1 MIQRLN
7 ERNIG
12 RRAGPGRKKGVP
24 NQVTAELKDM
34 ILQSL
39 VDVGGVDYLRER
51 ALDPKTAP
59 AFLTLLGKI
68 LPMQLTGAGGRTLAD
83 ELAGLNEVLED
94 DK

>member
-1 MIQRLN
+1 MIKRSS
-7 ERNIG
+7 ERNVG

-24 NQVTAELKDM
+24 NQVTAELKAM

-39 VDVGGVDYLRER
+39 DDVGGVDYLRER

-68 LPMQLTGAGGRTLAD
+68 LPMQVTGGGGRTLAD
-83 ELAGLNEVLED
+83 ELAGLNVLKA

>member
-24 NQVTAELKDM
+24 NKVTAELKAM

-39 VDVGGVDYLRER
+39 DEAGGVDYLRER
-51 ALDPKTAP
+51 ALDPRTAP
-59 AFLTLLGKI
+59 AFLALLGKI
-68 LPMQLTGAGGRTLAD
+68 LPMQLTGGGGRTLAQ
-83 ELAGLNEVLED
+83 ELAGLNALRD